1 MGWTTSPKMWNQ
13 MNSLEH
19 QTRFLFFPIL
29 WCSQND
35 DHPQEDLA
43 KFQYRLRMKVKE
55 ISRLLYIFA
64 YMLEPNREISRFFKK
79 FVKIFLL
86 GGEKKPFSK

>member
-1 MGWTTSPKMWNQ
+1 

-19 QTRFLFFPIL
+19 QGGFLFFPIL

-35 DHPQEDLA
+35 DQPQEDLA
-43 KFQYRLRMKVKE
+43 KFKYRLHMKVKE

-64 YMLEPNREISRFFKK
+64 YMLEPNREILRFFKK
-79 FVKIFLL
+79 IVKIFLL
-86 GGEKKPFSK
+86 GGEKNHFQNKIGQI

>member
-1 MGWTTSPKMWNQ
+1 MGTRGGTTNMGWTTYFRMWNQ

-19 QTRFLFFPIL
+19 QGGLLFFLIL

-35 DHPQEDLA
+35 EDLQEDLA
-43 KFQYRLRMKVKE
+43 KFKYRLGMKVKE

-64 YMLEPNREISRFFKK
+64 YMLEPNK
-79 FVKIFLL
+79 
-86 GGEKKPFSK
+86 

>member
-1 MGWTTSPKMWNQ
+1 MGTRGGTANMGWTISFKMWNQ

-19 QTRFLFFPIL
+19 QAGFLFFPIL

-35 DHPQEDLA
+35 EDSQKDLA
-43 KFQYRLRMKVKE
+43 KFKYRLGMKVKE

-64 YMLEPNREISRFFKK
+64 YMLKPNK
-79 FVKIFLL
+79 
-86 GGEKKPFSK
+86 